1 MALAREGK
9 VKPAPIEMRA
19 LETAQQSLD
28 DLRAGHVRGRI
39 VLTT

>member
-1 MALAREGK
+1 MALAHDGK
-9 VKPAPIEMRA
+9 VKPASIETRP

-39 VLTT
+39 VLTA